1 MAIKLDVNYSI
12 SRRAA
17 EGILAEIGLEMSRFP
32 LPGNHESAGKK
43 LSGKTWHQLLLAAHV
58 AGGSRTAAAHTKNT
72 YFSTQYH
79 HLAARRGRKKAMI
92 AVGHSILVIV
102 NHMLQ
107 QQKAYEELGGNS
119 FNERQRQ
126 TTERQLVR
134 RLEQL
139 G

>member
-1 MAIKLDVNYSI
+1 VLANSSLA
-12 SRRAA
+12 RR
-17 EGILAEIGLEMSRFP
+17 GTSNSWLR
-32 LPGNHESAGKK
+32 
-43 LSGKTWHQLLLAAHV
+43 TLLVEAAH
-58 AGGSRTAAAHTKNT
+58 AASHTKNT

-79 HLAARRGRKKAMI
+79 RLAARRGKKKAMI
-92 AVGHSILVIV
+92 SILVIV

-126 TTERQLVR
+126 TTEKRLVR

-139 G
+139 GYEVSLKSAHPAA

>member
-1 MAIKLDVNYSI
+1 
-12 SRRAA
+12 
-17 EGILAEIGLEMSRFP
+17 
-32 LPGNHESAGKK
+32 
-43 LSGKTWHQLLLAAHV
+43 
-58 AGGSRTAAAHTKNT
+58 
-72 YFSTQYH
+72 
-79 HLAARRGRKKAMI
+79 MI

-107 QQKAYEELGGNS
+107 QQKAYEELGGKY

-126 TTERQLVR
+126 TTGRQLVR